1 MIRKKTMLIATG
13 VGLFLTLILAAWVQA
28 QPRSF
33 HDPDRNMGDR
43 ERIRD
48 NIETLR
54 MWKLL
59 DALDLTSEQSTQF
72 LPVLKEFQD
81 AKRTFAEDRE
91 RLFGELETELNSEKP
106 DQQKLQ
112 QTMAGLE
119 GARDSFQ
126 QSMERFFDQSKE
138 ILSVE
143 QQAKLYL
150 FEERFEKRLRESIQE
165 MRGRGAG
172 HR

>member
-1 MIRKKTMLIATG
+1 MRSRTRLLAP
-13 VGLFLTLILAAWVQA
+13 VGALLVLLMVAFAQA
-28 QPRSF
+28 QPP
-33 HDPDRNMGDR
+33 PDRREDAENR
-43 ERIRD
+43 ERIRER
-48 NIETLR
+48 IETLR

-81 AKRTFAEDRE
+81 AKRTFAEDKE

-106 DQQKLQ
+106 DQQKLEQ
-112 QTMAGLE
+112 AMAGLE

-150 FEERFEKRLRESIQE
+150 FEERFERRLRESIQE
-165 MRGRGAG
+165 MRGRRGG